1 MKIRILLMIVML
13 CLIGLIGMGQ
23 IITTIAGTGIAGY
36 NGDNI
41 LATTAKLNGPGG
53 IAIDKFG
60 NIFIPDGLN
69 NRIRKIDHTTGFIS
83 TVAGIGTAGYSGDS
97 GLATLAELHDPTGV
111 AVDDSGNIFI
121 ADENNNVIRKVFAS
135 TGKIFTYAGTGNGTF
150 GGENVPAISA
160 DLSVPSNVC
169 LDKLGNL
176 FICDFGNFRIRKV
189 DKTTGIINTVAGNG
203 TCNFNGDGILATN
216 AELNFP
222 YGVSVDTLGNIFIAD
237 NNNYRV
243 RKVDVTTGLIGTVA
257 GNGMAGFFGDN
268 GLATSAKLTEPIGI
282 CLDIYR
288 NIFIADYDNCRIRK
302 VDFSTGIINTI
313 AGNGT
318 CSFFGD
324 LGLATAAEINK
335 PISIAVDST
344 GDIFISDLAN
354 NRIREI
360 VHSTDIPN
368 IDRNY
373 NGISI
378 YPNPTTTIL
387 NIHHSTCTTQETLL
401 ITDLMGNVVYKAELY
416 GIDNSISISTW
427 SAGIYFYEVR
437 SEKGSARGKFVK
449 E

>member
-13 CLIGLIGMGQ
+13 CLIGLIGRGQ

-60 NIFIPDGLN
+60 NVFIPDGLN

-150 GGENVPAISA
+150 GGENGPAISA

-169 LDKLGNL
+169 LDKMGNL

-203 TCNFNGDGILATN
+203 TSNFNGDGILATN

-243 RKVDVTTGLIGTVA
+243 RKLDVTTGLISTVA

-268 GLATSAKLTEPIGI
+268 GQATSAKLMEPIGI
-282 CLDIYR
+282 CLDMHR

-302 VDFSTGIINTI
+302 VDFTTGIINTI

-318 CSFFGD
+318 CGFFGD

-354 NRIREI
+354 NRIRKI
-360 VHSTDIPN
+360 VHSSGIPN
-368 IDRNY
+368 IDGNY
-373 NGISI
+373 YGISI

-401 ITDLMGNVVYKAELY
+401 ITDLMGNVVYKAELH

-437 SEKGSARGKFVK
+437 GQEGSAIGKFVK